1 MHRDRHTLFGRKNIK
16 AVLLQRQAR
25 VRRAPGV
32 RHDGTEELGG
42 VVRADER
49 EVDNLWCSGLTH
61 TQRTCMGGMAGGM
74 HVDDLPRY
82 TVTSTFRTVDFEI
95 QGEST
100 TAPVATALIAGNIYI
115 IRVRM

>member
-1 MHRDRHTLFGRKNIK
+1 
-16 AVLLQRQAR
+16 
-25 VRRAPGV
+25 
-32 RHDGTEELGG
+32 
-42 VVRADER
+42 
-49 EVDNLWCSGLTH
+49 
-61 TQRTCMGGMAGGM
+61 MAGGM

-115 IRVRM
+115 TCTHVNTCMLKCMHVHAYVHARKHACIYTHTHACMHACMHAGRQA

>member
-1 MHRDRHTLFGRKNIK
+1 
-16 AVLLQRQAR
+16 
-25 VRRAPGV
+25 
-32 RHDGTEELGG
+32 
-42 VVRADER
+42 
-49 EVDNLWCSGLTH
+49 
-61 TQRTCMGGMAGGM
+61 MGGMAGGM